1 MTINNT
7 KKTSHLNGAFLKA
20 VNHKT
25 NCFVNIDIKL
35 LS

>member
-1 MTINNT
+1 V
-7 KKTSHLNGAFLKA
+7 SFLKA